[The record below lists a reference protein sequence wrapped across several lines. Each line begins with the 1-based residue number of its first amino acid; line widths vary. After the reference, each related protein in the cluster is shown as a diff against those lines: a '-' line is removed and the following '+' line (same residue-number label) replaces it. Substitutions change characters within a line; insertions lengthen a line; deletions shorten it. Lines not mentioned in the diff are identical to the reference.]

1 MMPHTSISTFISRSI
16 VFSLLFVVAAVAVQ
30 AQSSRSKAAMEK
42 MRLKQIDD
50 SIPFFRGVQLMV
62 DIVGPIQKAVS
73 SYGQYEAGL
82 RLNLKDKWFPV
93 IEAGYG
99 QAAHT
104 DDATHTSYSTSA
116 PYGKLGIDFNI
127 MKNKHDDYRVYV
139 GARYAC
145 TYFKC
150 DIDHPA
156 VTDPVWGDEVP
167 YSAHGVKANCHW
179 LEILAGVDAKIVGP
193 WRLGW
198 TARYRRRVHYDNG
211 LMGNVWYVPGYGKQ
225 GASRISGTFN
235 IIYEF

>member
-1 MMPHTSISTFISRSI
+1 MPHTSISTFISRSI
-16 VFSLLFVVAAVAVQ
+16 VFSLFLVVASLTVQ

-50 SIPFFRGVQLMV
+50 SIPLFRGVQLMV

-93 IEAGYG
+93 LEAGYG
-99 QAAHT
+99 KAENT
-104 DDATHTSYSTSA
+104 DDATHTSYRTAA
-116 PYGKLGIDFNI
+116 PYGKLGIDFN
-127 MKNKHDDYRVYV
+127 MLKNKHDDYRVYLGV
-139 GARYAC
+139 RYAC

-150 DIDHPA
+150 DIDHPD
-156 VTDPVWGDEVP
+156 VTDPVWGDEVK

-179 LEILAGVDAKIVGP
+179 MEFLAGVDAKIAGP
-193 WRLGW
+193 LRLGW

-211 LMGNVWYVPGYGKQ
+211 EMGNVWYVPGYGKQ

-235 IIYEF
+235 VIYEF